1 MIKANKGTVE
11 LDGKV
16 YQLLGELGTIV
27 HGIYYI
33 MTEKQARAPKDARRM
48 IGRAVKMGL
57 DLENDAIKK
66 CRRERRVGKRAR
78 IRRRAFRAVGADSG
92 LVKGGQGCKGLRLT
106 A

>member
-11 LDGKV
+11 LDGNG

-33 MTEKQARAPKDARRM
+33 MTEKQAGAPKDARRM

-57 DLENDAIKK
+57 DLENDAIKNV
-66 CRRERRVGKRAR
+66 EESDESASAQESDDELLELLEQ
-78 IRRRAFRAVGADSG
+78 IRDLLKEDKDAKDYD
-92 LVKGGQGCKGLRLT
+92 
-106 A
+106 

>member
-16 YQLLGELGTIV
+16 NQLLGELGTIV

-57 DLENDAIKK
+57 DLENDAIKNV
-66 CRRERRVGKRAR
+66 EESDESASAQESDDELLELLEQ
-78 IRRRAFRAVGADSG
+78 IRDLLKEDKDAKDYD
-92 LVKGGQGCKGLRLT
+92 
-106 A
+106 